1 MRRYGNFLIPFFLV
15 FLLGCSTLLPQRI
28 PFLSERPE
36 ECQEFLS
43 ILDEKIKKS
52 GVRDASSFPIPGFPY
67 LRTNRF
73 LSSLGKNLKNGQE
86 REQWIRWMQQLDL
99 RSRKKEIRNLP
110 NEVILSLESK
120 KTGQPDR
127 EELFSRVEYCSSR
140 LLEHD
145 ITRSDF
151 YETLYPFVEIPDEYS
166 FPRRAI
172 GLYPLFSIAVIIG
185 TETTR
190 DEFESWY
197 AMNLDDL
204 PVEGN
209 LVAFVSSQGAP
220 LREKE
225 IQELIEDS
233 RKNPLGVPWLN
244 RKEEEKI
251 VAHFAPIIFQD
262 VAAPYDQF
270 GRVGW
275 EGDRLMIDAHK
286 PLVYYYISHALLKWE
301 PVLQINY
308 IIWYPR
314 RAGKRSPWI
323 ERGHLDGLTVRI
335 SLDARGHP
343 FMVDVMNNCGCYHF
357 FAPKKERLDRVVSKS
372 FGLPPFMPQWFPEVS
387 PGKRLGIRVNSGYHQ
402 VERML
407 ASEIPPDSI
416 AYELVP
422 YAILE
427 TLPREGD
434 RAESMFD
441 ARELP
446 RAQIGG
452 RRRFSSFPW
461 GYHRLGACAKE
472 ATTPSPSLAGHIS
485 MTHDSSEKTSSSSRW
500 LRAFRYSCY
509 RL

>member
-43 ILDEKIKKS
+43 ILDEKIKKA
-52 GVRDASSFPIPGFPY
+52 GVRDASSFPVPGFPY

-73 LSSLGKNLKNGQE
+73 LSSLGKNLKNGLE

-120 KTGQPDR
+120 KMGQPDR

-185 TETTR
+185 TKTTR

-204 PVEGN
+204 PVEGD
-209 LVAFVSSQGAP
+209 LVALVPSQGAP

-233 RKNPLGVPWLN
+233 RKNPLGVPWP
-244 RKEEEKI
+244 KGEEEEKI

-275 EGDRLMIDAHK
+275 EGDGLAIDSQK
-286 PLVYYYISHALLKWE
+286 RIVYYYISHALLKWE

-335 SLDARGHP
+335 SLDARGRP

-372 FGLPPFMPQWFPEVS
+372 LGLDPFMPQWLPGVS
-387 PGKRLGIRVNSGYHQ
+387 PGYRLGIRVNSGYHQ

-441 ARELP
+441 AEGIAKGSDRWKEEILFFSMGVPSVGSMRQRGNHPIALVGRAHFDDP
-446 RAQIGG
+446 RL
-452 RRRFSSFPW
+452 F
-461 GYHRLGACAKE
+461 
-472 ATTPSPSLAGHIS
+472 
-485 MTHDSSEKTSSSSRW
+485 EKN
-500 LRAFRYSCY
+500 FVFK
-509 RL
+509 